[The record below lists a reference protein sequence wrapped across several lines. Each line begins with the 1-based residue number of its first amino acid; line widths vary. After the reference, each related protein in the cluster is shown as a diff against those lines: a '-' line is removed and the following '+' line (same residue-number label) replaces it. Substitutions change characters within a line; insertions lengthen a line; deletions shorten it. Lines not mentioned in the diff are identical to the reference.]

1 MLVCAWQNQMQVDS
15 RVVADCLAGDKQ
27 GCATG
32 WRLVNDIRW
41 LGAIVF
47 THVYREANKCA
58 DALANHAFEM

>member
-32 WRLVNDIRW
+32 WRLFNAIRTMINECW
-41 LGAIVF
+41 TVVF
-47 THVYREANKCA
+47 THVYHEASVRM
-58 DALANHAFEM
+58 LW